1 MAVKRWLNM
10 PDDMAAMERQIAV
23 YEMILQDAIDISKN
37 NYEKDY
43 MSTLIA
49 QTKERLAEL

>member
-1 MAVKRWLNM
+1 MSIEQKTALISGASQGMGLGVAHR
-10 PDDMAAMERQIAV
+10 
-23 YEMILQDAIDISKN
+23 IDISKN